1 MLSAASQSQLTPR
14 PAKCLCRPVA
24 GWLAAIFLLVAA
36 PALHAGIKSERLLA
50 AIINHNPAPLIV
62 ESGRQLAL
70 AEQAARRL
78 PGAHAFWGVGQSM
91 EPLYATNTAV
101 VVVPVAYDRI
111 RKGMTVVFWNRDGF
125 RVAHTVVG
133 ETRGGYL
140 TQGVNCPEPD
150 PGVVNEDNLI
160 GVVVQAFAA
169 SDTPFRIETAQRLA
183 AKGRYRIAPAVLA
196 TLNG

>member
-1 MLSAASQSQLTPR
+1 MLIAASQSKLAPR
-14 PAKCLCRPVA
+14 PAKCLCRPLA
-24 GWLAAIFLLVAA
+24 GWLAATLLLVCA
-36 PALHAGIKSERLLA
+36 PVLRAGIKSDRLLA
-50 AIINHNPAPLIV
+50 AILNHTPAPLIV
-62 ESGRQLAL
+62 ESGRQLAQ
-70 AEQAARRL
+70 AERAAKRL
-78 PGAHAFWGVGQSM
+78 PGAHAFWGVGRSM

-101 VVVPVAYDRI
+101 VVAPIAYADI

-140 TQGVNCPEPD
+140 TQGVNCPAPD
-150 PGVVNEDNLI
+150 PGVVNEDNLV

-169 SDTPFRIETAQRLA
+169 SDTPFRLETAQRLA
-183 AKGRYRIAPAVLA
+183 TQGRHRLAPSVLA

>member
-1 MLSAASQSQLTPR
+1 VLIAASQSLFAPR
-14 PAKCLCRPVA
+14 PAKCLCRPLV
-24 GWLAAIFLLVAA
+24 GWLAATLLLACA

-50 AIINHNPAPLIV
+50 ALLNHTPAPLVV

-78 PGAHAFWGVGQSM
+78 PGAHAFWGVGRSM

-101 VVVPVAYDRI
+101 VVAPIAYDDI

-140 TQGVNCPEPD
+140 TQGVNCSEPD
-150 PGVVNEDNLI
+150 PGVVNENNLV
-160 GVVVQAFAA
+160 GVVVQAYAA
-169 SDTPFRIETAQRLA
+169 SETPFRLETAQRLA
-183 AKGRYRIAPAVLA
+183 AKGRHRLAPAVLA

>member
-1 MLSAASQSQLTPR
+1 VLIAASQSKLTPR
-14 PAKCLCRPVA
+14 PAKCLCRPLA
-24 GWLAAIFLLVAA
+24 GWLAAILFLVCAA
-36 PALHAGIKSERLLA
+36 GLRAGIKSDRLLA
-50 AIINHNPAPLIV
+50 AILNHTPAPLIV
-62 ESGRQLAL
+62 EPGRQLAQ
-70 AEQAARRL
+70 AEHAARRL
-78 PGAHAFWGVGQSM
+78 PGAHAFWGVGRSM

-101 VVVPVAYDRI
+101 VVAPIAYDDI

-140 TQGVNCPEPD
+140 TQGVNCSEPD
-150 PGVVNEDNLI
+150 PGVVNENNLI

-169 SDTPFRIETAQRLA
+169 SDTPFRIETAQRLVA
-183 AKGRYRIAPAVLA
+183 QGRHRLAPAVLA